1 MFILVKNNISKTETQ
16 QQDTINIPIK
26 KQKIPRTNLV
36 TLFF

>member
-1 MFILVKNNISKTETQ
+1 MFILLKNNISKIETS
-16 QQDTINIPIK
+16 QQDTINISIK